1 MHDLLELA
9 RKTAVE
15 ASDLAKTRRA
25 EGVEIADRKSS
36 ITDVVTAADRE
47 VEQLVLERIRA
58 ARPDDGILGEEG
70 TSVEGTSG
78 VTWVVDPIDGTV
90 NYLYGVGE
98 YAVSIA
104 AVEGPTSLS
113 ELRPSNWT
121 GLAGVIAAPVSGR
134 VFEAAKGAGATV
146 NGAKLTPSAPA
157 SLAESLVATGFG
169 YDDQRRRK
177 QGAVVAQLLPRV
189 RDVRRMGAAA
199 IDIASCAAGQVD
211 AYYERGVRPWD
222 VAAGLL
228 IAEEAGCTT
237 FVSTDATDL
246 FVAMAPPS
254 IAEDFLAMLREL
266 RADES

>member
-9 RKTAVE
+9 RTTAVE
-15 ASDLAKTRRA
+15 ASDLARTRRA

-58 ARPDDGILGEEG
+58 TRPDDGILGEEG
-70 TSVEGTSG
+70 TSIEGTSG

-104 AVEGPTSLS
+104 AVEGPASLS

-121 GLAGVIAAPVSGR
+121 GLAGVVAAPVSGR
-134 VFEAAKGAGATV
+134 VFEAARGAGATV
-146 NGAKLTPSAPA
+146 NGSGLAPSAPA
-157 SLAESLVATGFG
+157 SLAEALVATGFG

-177 QGAVVAQLLPRV
+177 QGEVVAKLLPRV
-189 RDVRRMGAAA
+189 RDVRRMGAGPRAHPPG
-199 IDIASCAAGQVD
+199 AAGAGD
-211 AYYERGVRPWD
+211 PIDERGGGGGR
-222 VAAGLL
+222 
-228 IAEEAGCTT
+228 
-237 FVSTDATDL
+237 
-246 FVAMAPPS
+246 APSVEHP
-254 IAEDFLAMLREL
+254 A
-266 RADES
+266 

>member
-9 RKTAVE
+9 RTTAVE
-15 ASDLAKTRRA
+15 ASDLARMRRA

-47 VEQLVLERIRA
+47 VEQLVLERIRV
-58 ARPDDGILGEEG
+58 ARPEDGILGEEG

-104 AVEGPTSLS
+104 AVEGPTSLD
-113 ELRPSNWT
+113 ELRPSSWT
-121 GLAGVIAAPVSGR
+121 GLAGAIAAPVSGR
-134 VFEAAKGAGATV
+134 LFEAARGAGARA
-146 NGAKLTPSAPA
+146 NGVPLVHSAPQT
-157 SLAESLVATGFG
+157 LAEALVATGFG
-169 YDDQRRRK
+169 YDDQRRMR
-177 QGAVVAQLLPRV
+177 QGEVVAQLLPRV

-199 IDIASCAAGQVD
+199 IDIASCSAGQVD
-211 AYYERGVRPWD
+211 AYYEKGVRPWD

-228 IAEEAGCTT
+228 IAEEAGCSTY
-237 FVSTDATDL
+237 VSTDATDL
-246 FVAMAPPS
+246 FVAVAPPN
-254 IAEDFLAMLREL
+254 IAEPFIALLREL
-266 RADES
+266 GAEQS